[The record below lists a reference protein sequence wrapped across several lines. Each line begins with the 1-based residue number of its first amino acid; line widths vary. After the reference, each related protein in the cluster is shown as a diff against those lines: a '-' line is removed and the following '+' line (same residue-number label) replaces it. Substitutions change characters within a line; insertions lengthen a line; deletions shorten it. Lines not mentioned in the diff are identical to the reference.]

1 MTWSKID
8 MSILEDKKVGICA
21 KTVVFAPARTQ
32 MFFAKLIPKF
42 ILGMFSKNAFWDVIN
57 EI

>member
-1 MTWSKID
+1 

-42 ILGMFSKNAFWDVIN
+42 ILGMFSKNAFLDVIN

>member
-1 MTWSKID
+1 MTWFKID

-32 MFFAKLIPKF
+32 MFFCQVNPKMNFGDVFQKF
-42 ILGMFSKNAFWDVIN
+42 IFGRHQ
-57 EI
+57 